1 MPTKKTPGFTLIE
14 LMVVIAIVSILMLVG
29 MPAYEKYKL
38 RANISDGVSILN
50 EYKKAITILWNTD
63 GKMPSDN
70 TVLPGGPVDLPF
82 NKTITSDLS
91 NNIESLTL
99 FKANNGVV
107 IKLVYAAEIF
117 PEVPVNNRSIYLG
130 AKPHGE
136 SIEFK
141 CGNFSTD
148 VQSSADIGFLD
159 LNMLPIECN
168 YNGVS
173 SWLGKANPGH

>member
-1 MPTKKTPGFTLIE
+1 MPAKIKGFTLIE
-14 LMVVIAIVSILMLVG
+14 LMVVIAIVSILMIVG

-38 RANISDGVSILN
+38 RANISDGVSILS
-50 EYKKAITILWNTD
+50 EYRKAITILWNTD
-63 GKMPSDN
+63 GKLPSDN

-82 NKTITSDLS
+82 NKIVTSDLS

-99 FKANNGVV
+99 FKANSGVV
-107 IKLVYAAEIF
+107 IKLVYVAELF
-117 PEVPVNNRSIYLG
+117 PEIPVNNRSIYLG

-136 SIEFK
+136 IIEFK

-148 VQSSADIGFLD
+148 AQSSSDIGFLD
-159 LNMLPIECN
+159 LNMLPVECN

-173 SWLGKANPGH
+173 SWLGKSSYKH